1 MSANKYNALNTTSIN
16 NYVNTQIDKK
26 LKLALKANTD
36 ISLEVNELFVN
47 DLSGSITNAIPQISS
62 GVVTHFVGVSG
73 SGYNPTVPPTV
84 TLITVSAGSSAT
96 ADALIDTRGYLYGL
110 KITNPGSGYDVA
122 PTVSFSSGNGTST
135 AIIDN
140 KVNIYDQSVVPT
152 YLTKNVIQGNWYVDL
167 DNSNYEASTF
177 GRLKYTGSE
186 KVQVEVE
193 LDYTGDLAGSASNS
207 TIDVRLYL
215 NNLDVSVPIKGGRGY
230 LPGTPI
236 TIMSGSGGVGCRAA
250 AIISNDGNGRIQ
262 NIYIEKTGGG
272 MMAQIPK

>member
-73 SGYNPTVPPTV
+73 SGYNQSAPPTV
-84 TLITVSAGSSAT
+84 TLTAVSAGSSAT

-110 KITNPGSGYDVA
+110 KITNPGSGYDIP
-122 PTVSFSSGNGTST
+122 PTVSFDSGNGAAT

-140 KVNIYDQSVVPT
+140 KVNIYNESVVPT
-152 YLTKNVIQGNWYVDL
+152 YLTKNVTQGNWYVDL
-167 DNSNYEASTF
+167 DDSNYEASTF
-177 GRLKYTGSE
+177 GRLKYTGSV
-186 KVQVEVE
+186 KN
-193 LDYTGDLAGSASNS
+193 TS
-207 TIDVRLYL
+207 
-215 NNLDVSVPIKGGRGY
+215 
-230 LPGTPI
+230 
-236 TIMSGSGGVGCRAA
+236 
-250 AIISNDGNGRIQ
+250 
-262 NIYIEKTGGG
+262 
-272 MMAQIPK
+272 